1 MPSAPLT
8 MSDPAPS
15 ERATWTSPSENCTQ
29 SASRVMDAGD
39 AEDAEELTSRTDES
53 VEFLGAAVSRPSWR
67 TSRTKP
73 KCWLLVNN
81 TFCDIAHHGVPDR
94 PLLGGDYDPATFG
107 TPCEEIILSPTK
119 TKCLQRSYGR
129 VLVII

>member
-39 AEDAEELTSRTDES
+39 AQDAEELTSRTDES
-53 VEFLGAAVSRPSWR
+53 AEFVSRTAAPNSALEPVAVGEPGTGSAAGSVAGPSAVAMPWMSTA
-67 TSRTKP
+67 TSASRAA
-73 KCWLLVNN
+73 
-81 TFCDIAHHGVPDR
+81 I
-94 PLLGGDYDPATFG
+94 
-107 TPCEEIILSPTK
+107 
-119 TKCLQRSYGR
+119 
-129 VLVII
+129 